1 MSPPQDPRVT
11 LRLQSDPAWIG
22 LAIAGTLVASNALFV
37 TLFQGSRL
45 SPALG
50 VLPGMTLAVF
60 VGSALAHAARR
71 RGGTLSLESN
81 RFRMELRAADARHE
95 VLDLGAPIAA
105 VILCGAHDGRR
116 MLVLSQR
123 EEPTVVIEEGRGTRA
138 PEGEVWRARTLRA
151 DLDAVAISAARSA
164 SAPTRSRR
172 RRSPRCCGRSSG
184 SFSTPWWA
192 RCSRPRPSPWGRRL
206 GQRARRATGP
216 GRFSDAIA
224 ILTIVIVNA
233 FIGFYQERKAEKAL
247 DALLKLSAARC
258 KVRRGR
264 RVCTSTRMQL
274 VPGDLVLLE
283 AGDKVPGRPAA
294 GHRDRAADRGGR
306 AHRREH
312 PGREARRRRAR
323 PKRRPWATR

>member
-151 DLDAVAISAARSA
+151 DLDAVAISAASAGVVTLARGEDLDPLLAHVAAAVEPDAPWLLQPIPGGEVLRVDARSISLGGKEIPITA
-164 SAPTRSRR
+164 NLRVLDYAVGPKGGAVAALGVAAGEGALLLLGGEEAPVL
-172 RRSPRCCGRSSG
+172 PGAVVADLV
-184 SFSTPWWA
+184 PDA
-192 RCSRPRPSPWGRRL
+192 YLP
-206 GQRARRATGP
+206 ATGFELV
-216 GRFSDAIA
+216 RLVVNAAIA
-224 ILTIVIVNA
+224 
-233 FIGFYQERKAEKAL
+233 E
-247 DALLKLSAARC
+247 
-258 KVRRGR
+258 
-264 RVCTSTRMQL
+264 
-274 VPGDLVLLE
+274 
-283 AGDKVPGRPAA
+283 
-294 GHRDRAADRGGR
+294 
-306 AHRREH
+306 
-312 PGREARRRRAR
+312 
-323 PKRRPWATR
+323 ATRDGRG